1 MVNYGCVGQD
11 LKWVVKTKTSTGVAV
26 EQIFDAQLSW
36 PTGHYTQPRLSII
49 KGMDTWRRKQIHSH
63 IYRDPAPFRDEVV
76 VVVGNSLSGQDISM
90 ELVDVAKEVH
100 VCMRNVILKGSSAK
114 NEKKLNTEF
123 IVVRIRMILLHSRNR
138 AGFIDIN

>member
-1 MVNYGCVGQD
+1 MVNYGCVVED

-26 EQIFDAQLSW
+26 EQIFDAIVVA
-36 PTGHYTQPRLSII
+36 TGHYTQPRLPKI

-76 VVVGNSLSGQDISM
+76 VVVGNSLPGQDISM

-100 VCMRNVILKGSSAK
+100 LSSNTLDITEGLSKVISK
-114 NEKKLNTEF
+114 
-123 IVVRIRMILLHSRNR
+123 
-138 AGFIDIN
+138 